1 MSNTVKM
8 KKGNKVYDI
17 YDSPET
23 IANAE
28 KEGLTLVNEEPLKE
42 EKKDTVEKIVE
53 KPVVEKVNKTE
64 TKVVKTK

>member
-17 YDSPET
+17 YNSPET

-28 KEGLTLVNEEPLKE
+28 KEGLTLVKEEPLKE
-42 EKKDTVEKIVE
+42 EKKVSKVETVNQK
-53 KPVVEKVNKTE
+53 K
-64 TKVVKTK
+64 